1 MGFSAD
7 GFAAKTTKTV
17 INITAFKVLLAAM
30 AVRARSKKQ
39 LHELTGLTNTTISR
53 WMRVLSTGKDR
64 IVYIES
70 WSRKGTRGCYTAM
83 WRMGHGMPDA
93 PQPKPLTASQYAK
106 RWRNN
111 QAALSEQRII
121 QTETGLIHAPRSL
134 NHIQRPNSK

>member
-1 MGFSAD
+1 MGFSAN
-7 GFAAKTTKTV
+7 GFSTKTTKTV

-64 IVYIES
+64 IIYIES

-93 PQPKPLTASQYAK
+93 PQPKPLTAAQYAK

-111 QAALSEQRII
+111 QAAASEQRII

-134 NHIQRPNSK
+134 NHLQRPTVK